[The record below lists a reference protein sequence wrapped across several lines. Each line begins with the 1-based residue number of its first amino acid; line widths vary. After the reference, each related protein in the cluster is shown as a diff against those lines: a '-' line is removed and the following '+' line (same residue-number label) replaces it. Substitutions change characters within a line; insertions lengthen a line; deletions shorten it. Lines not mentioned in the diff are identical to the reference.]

1 MVPFYYI
8 YLLIISLCY
17 IICCHCCYF
26 VHYCCY
32 FMPLHNEDETILAV
46 NHVHWSI
53 NNISKVDISY
63 NCYTFRIVRSPQTHA
78 VRDQTQSMYKRT
90 HERIIKEIFH
100 LIKVFC
106 EITSQKFTQKAS
118 FKKVSERLLKSVTMK
133 VQEIMRFLLNLCAD

>member
-1 MVPFYYI
+1 MLFLLHVLMVPFYYI

-32 FMPLHNEDETILAV
+32 FMPSHNEDETILAV

-63 NCYTFRIVRSPQTHA
+63 NCYTFRSVRSPQTHA

-100 LIKVFC
+100 LIESFLWKFS
-106 EITSQKFTQKAS
+106 SQKFTQKAS
-118 FKKVSERLLKSVTMK
+118 FKKV
-133 VQEIMRFLLNLCAD
+133 LNF